1 MDTGLLVTYI
11 LLAPHTGQEPNNRGM
26 GSKIRQFATL

>member
-11 LLAPHTGQEPNNRGM
+11 LLATTIEQVIT
-26 GSKIRQFATL
+26 KIKQDFATLPTYIL